1 MHANPKNFTPMRIDI
16 MLLTPN
22 RPCF

>member
-1 MHANPKNFTPMRIDI
+1 MHANPKNFTPVRIEI